1 MSSPQPKTAS
11 LPLKRLGAVIIDIL
25 FIFLIW
31 YWVTAKDLQQVD
43 ELLTTLDPAVEGSAE
58 IFSQAVVTLVLK
70 FLFKYVVVALA
81 WRCLL
86 PAVIGN
92 GKTLGKLLL
101 RLRMVDKN
109 TLQEVSAS
117 RLVLREVLRVL
128 FVLTVVPTL
137 VSFVLFFCKKGFLH
151 DIAARTT
158 VIFDDKNRA

>member
-1 MSSPQPKTAS
+1 
-11 LPLKRLGAVIIDIL
+11 
-25 FIFLIW
+25 F
-31 YWVTAKDLQQVD
+31 
-43 ELLTTLDPAVEGSAE
+43 
-58 IFSQAVVTLVLK
+58 
-70 FLFKYVVVALA
+70 
-81 WRCLL
+81 
-86 PAVIGN
+86 
-92 GKTLGKLLL
+92 